1 MNNSNVINQVIILFL
16 IIGVGYYAKK
26 RGIIN
31 EEINKGLT
39 RLLLEV
45 TLPLMIVVSFNYS
58 FSQDIMKNMITL
70 FLYSCGI
77 HVFLIFLGYILYR
90 KREDGKREVLR
101 FSTVFSN
108 CGFMGYPVLG
118 SLYGNMGVLY
128 AAIFNI
134 PFNIFSW
141 TFGVMLFTGDK
152 NSKNFKKVFLNPGI
166 LSVIVGLA
174 FFIFSIKLPQTVY
187 SSFKLVGDMTTPLSM
202 IIVGSMLAE
211 VKFMEVFKDK
221 SLYNISFVRLILVPI
236 LTYLLLFLIKADPM
250 IRNIA
255 VMVEAMPV
263 AATTAIFAE
272 AYNKEPKFASQ
283 VVFVTTLFSVATIP
297 IIITYLT

>member
-1 MNNSNVINQVIILFL
+1 MDNSNVINQVIILFL

-26 RGIIN
+26 RNIIN

-70 FLYSCGI
+70 FLYSWGI

-90 KREDGKREVLR
+90 KKVEGKREVLR

-108 CGFMGYPVLG
+108 CGFIGYPVLG

-134 PFNIFSW
+134 PFNILTW

-166 LSVIVGLA
+166 ISVLIGLTL
-174 FFIFSIKLPQTVY
+174 FMFSVEIPQYIY

-202 IIVGSMLAE
+202 IIIGSMLAE
-211 VKFMEVFKDK
+211 VKFKEVFKDM
-221 SLYNISFVRLILVPI
+221 SLYSISLVRLILVPA
-236 LTYLLLFLIKADPM
+236 LTYLLLFLIKAEPM
-250 IRNIA
+250 LRNIA

-272 AYNKEPKFASQ
+272 AFDKEAKFASQ
-283 VVFVTTLFSVATIP
+283 IVFVTTLFSVATIP
-297 IIITYLT
+297 FIITYLT